1 MSGASASAAGPDGE
15 REAARSRQL
24 VWAALG
30 EVPDPELG
38 ISIVDLGLVYAVVVE
53 DGVVYVAMTRTT
65 PACPLG
71 EPMQREAEA
80 AIRAVLPE
88 HRIDLRIVWEPRWTP
103 HMMTPHGRAALGLPP
118 IVEGAS

>member
-1 MSGASASAAGPDGE
+1 MSGESVSPAKADLDRDAAH
-15 REAARSRQL
+15 ARQL

-53 DGVVYVAMTRTT
+53 DGVVHVAMTRTT

-71 EPMQREAEA
+71 EPMQRDSEA
-80 AIRAVLPE
+80 AIRAVLPD
-88 HRIDLRIVWEPRWTP
+88 HAIDLRIVWEPRWTAD
-103 HMMTPHGRAALGLPP
+103 MITQKGRIGLGL
-118 IVEGAS
+118 EAGS